1 MSSGKVSRGKEKIEE
16 KKKAIFAQEEKE
28 PKKPNKKEK

>member
-16 KKKAIFAQEEKE
+16 KKKALFAKKDDA
-28 PKKPNKKEK
+28 PKKSNKKTK